1 MERQEPKRGRIGERE
16 VSEACV
22 TQDLRHPFTERST
35 VTRDTVRG
43 EEPRRSGT
51 TDMATDEFGLRAAF
65 LAHSG
70 ELVGFARRALGDP
83 QLAEEAAQETFVRAW
98 RYRERFDPSLGS
110 MRTWLFAIER
120 RLVIDLARARS
131 IRRTEPLPPDTAE
144 VEDAIALA
152 MQAWQVEEAIRRL
165 RDEHRH
171 VLVEIYYRGHPSRSV
186 ADELGVPDGT
196 VRSRLFYAL
205 KALKLVL
212 EEMGWE
218 E

>member
-1 MERQEPKRGRIGERE
+1 M
-16 VSEACV
+16 
-22 TQDLRHPFTERST
+22 T
-35 VTRDTVRG
+35 
-43 EEPRRSGT
+43 
-51 TDMATDEFGLRAAF
+51 TDEFGLRAAF

-70 ELVGFARRALGDP
+70 ELVGFARRALGDA

-98 RYRERFDPSLGS
+98 QHRERFDPSLGS

-120 RLVIDLARARS
+120 RLVIDLARSRA

-144 VEDAIALA
+144 VEDGIARA

-171 VLVEIYYRGHPSRSV
+171 VLVEIYYLGRPSRSV
-186 ADELGVPDGT
+186 ADELGIPDGT

>member
-1 MERQEPKRGRIGERE
+1 

-22 TQDLRHPFTERST
+22 IQDLRHPFTERST
-35 VTRDTVRG
+35 VSRDTVRG
-43 EEPRRSGT
+43 EEPRRPGP

-98 RYRERFDPSLGS
+98 QHRERFDPSLGS

-144 VEDAIALA
+144 VEDAIESG

-171 VLVEIYYRGHPSRSV
+171 VLVEIYYRGRPSRSV

>member
-1 MERQEPKRGRIGERE
+1 MERQQPKRGKIGERE
-16 VSEACV
+16 VSGSCV
-22 TQDLRHPFTERST
+22 TRDLHHPITELST
-35 VTRDTVRG
+35 VTRDTVCG
-43 EEPRRSGT
+43 EEPRRSGP
-51 TDMATDEFGLRAAF
+51 TDMATDEFGLRRAF

-120 RLVIDLARARS
+120 RLVIDLARARAT
-131 IRRTEPLPPDTAE
+131 RRTEPLPPDKAE
-144 VEDAIALA
+144 AEDAIEST

-171 VLVEIYYRGHPSRSV
+171 VLVEIYYRGRPSRSV
-186 ADELGVPDGT
+186 ADELGIPDGT

>member
-1 MERQEPKRGRIGERE
+1 

-22 TQDLRHPFTERST
+22 IQDLRHPFTERSA
-35 VTRDTVRG
+35 VSRDTVRG
-43 EEPRRSGT
+43 EEPRRPGL

-98 RYRERFDPSLGS
+98 QHRERFDPSLGS

-131 IRRTEPLPPDTAE
+131 IRRTEPLPPDKAE
-144 VEDAIALA
+144 AEDAMESA

-171 VLVEIYYRGHPSRSV
+171 VLVEIYYRGRPSRSV

>member
-1 MERQEPKRGRIGERE
+1 M
-16 VSEACV
+16 SEACV
-22 TQDLRHPFTERST
+22 IQDLRHPFTERST
-35 VTRDTVRG
+35 VSRDTVRG
-43 EEPRRSGT
+43 EEPRRPGP

-98 RYRERFDPSLGS
+98 QHRERFDPSLGS

-131 IRRTEPLPPDTAE
+131 IRRTEPLPPDTAQ
-144 VEDAIALA
+144 VEDGIARA
-152 MQAWQVEEAIRRL
+152 MQAGQVEEAIRRL

-171 VLVEIYYRGHPSRSV
+171 VLVEIYYRGRPSRSV
-186 ADELGVPDGT
+186 ADELGIPDGT

-212 EEMGWE
+212 EEMGWGE
-218 E
+218 

>member
-1 MERQEPKRGRIGERE
+1 M
-16 VSEACV
+16 
-22 TQDLRHPFTERST
+22 T
-35 VTRDTVRG
+35 
-43 EEPRRSGT
+43 
-51 TDMATDEFGLRAAF
+51 TDEFGLRAAF

-70 ELVGFARRALGDP
+70 ELVGFARRALGDA

-98 RYRERFDPSLGS
+98 QHRERFDPSLGS

-120 RLVIDLARARS
+120 RLVIDLARSRA
-131 IRRTEPLPPDTAE
+131 IRRTEPLSPDTAE
-144 VEDAIALA
+144 VEDGIARA

-171 VLVEIYYRGHPSRSV
+171 VLVEIYYRGRPSRSV
-186 ADELGVPDGT
+186 ADELGIPDGT

>member
-1 MERQEPKRGRIGERE
+1 M
-16 VSEACV
+16 SEACV
-22 TQDLRHPFTERST
+22 IQDLRHPFTERST
-35 VTRDTVRG
+35 VSRDTVRG
-43 EEPRRSGT
+43 EEPRRPGP
-51 TDMATDEFGLRAAF
+51 TDMTTDEFGLRAAF

-70 ELVGFARRALGDP
+70 ELVGFARRALGDA

-98 RYRERFDPSLGS
+98 QHRERFDPSLGS

-120 RLVIDLARARS
+120 RLVIDLARSRA
-131 IRRTEPLPPDTAE
+131 IRRTEPLSPDTAE
-144 VEDAIALA
+144 VEDGIARA

-171 VLVEIYYRGHPSRSV
+171 VLVEIYYRGRPSRSV
-186 ADELGVPDGT
+186 ADELGIPDGT

>member
-1 MERQEPKRGRIGERE
+1 
-16 VSEACV
+16 
-22 TQDLRHPFTERST
+22 
-35 VTRDTVRG
+35 
-43 EEPRRSGT
+43 
-51 TDMATDEFGLRAAF
+51 MATDEIELRAAF
-65 LAHSG
+65 VAHSG
-70 ELVGFARRALGDP
+70 ELVAFARRALGDV

-98 RYRERFDPSLGS
+98 RHRDRFDPSLGS

-120 RLVIDLARARS
+120 RLVIDLARSRAV
-131 IRRTEPLPPDTAE
+131 RRTEVLPPDAE
-144 VEDAIALA
+144 DQGDSIERA

-165 RDEHRH
+165 RHEHRH
-171 VLVEIYYRGHPSRSV
+171 VLIEIYYRGRPSRLV
-186 ADELGVPDGT
+186 AEDLGIPDGT

>member
-1 MERQEPKRGRIGERE
+1 M
-16 VSEACV
+16 SETCV
-22 TQDLRHPFTERST
+22 TQDLHHPITELST
-35 VTRDTVRG
+35 VTRDTVCG
-43 EEPRRSGT
+43 EEPRRSGP
-51 TDMATDEFGLRAAF
+51 TDMTTDEFGLRAAF

-70 ELVGFARRALGDP
+70 ELVGFARRALGDA

-120 RLVIDLARARS
+120 RLVIDLARARA
-131 IRRTEPLPPDTAE
+131 IRRTEPLPPDKAE
-144 VEDAIALA
+144 DEDEDAIARA

-171 VLVEIYYRGHPSRSV
+171 VLVEIYYRGRPSRSV
-186 ADELGVPDGT
+186 ADELGIPDGT